1 MRYFFDDERETLHFT
16 ALAFPSANRGIAAGV
31 IVDEQSKH
39 KPRNVAVITA
49 DGGNTWSQVQLQDQP
64 VSLYFLDDSVGW
76 MVARE
81 GIWKTEE
88 SGRTWKKL
96 SGNPGSRLLKLW
108 FLDAKHGFAVGLG
121 GAEGFIWTATGGSIP
136 RGPSGTAVYTAGGVA
151 GTFSLTATSADDP
164 TQFLTVPVIVRPA
177 GALFSG
183 HISQTR
189 LTSPAIVRGEFDV
202 TLTLSAAGQLSV
214 TAASGTLFASQ
225 MESTPCIE
233 PDNTL
238 GSALTGVTFEGTVT
252 SGVWS
257 PALDTLT
264 LRGSLRKH
272 FVFLAN
278 GDSCEIGSSD
288 DPGLE
293 DEDIFSRPA
302 SRMIVNGVLV
312 GLDFADAAGEVT
324 GQVLRQP

>member
-1 MRYFFDDERETLHFT
+1 MLSVEENKLLTQVGPGTPMGNLMRRY
-16 ALAFPSANRGIAAGV
+16 
-31 IVDEQSKH
+31 
-39 KPRNVAVITA
+39 
-49 DGGNTWSQVQLQDQP
+49 WQP
-64 VSLYFLDDSVGW
+64 VL
-76 MVARE
+76 
-81 GIWKTEE
+81 
-88 SGRTWKKL
+88 L
-96 SGNPGSRLLKLW
+96 SSELPEK
-108 FLDAKHGFAVGLG
+108 D
-121 GAEGFIWTATGGSIP
+121 GAP
-136 RGPSGTAVYTAGGVA
+136 KR
-151 GTFSLTATSADDP
+151 
-164 TQFLTVPVIVRPA
+164 
-177 GALFSG
+177 
-183 HISQTR
+183 
-189 LTSPAIVRGEFDV
+189 VRGEFDV

-257 PALDTLT
+257 PTLDTLT

-278 GDSCEIGSSD
+278 GDSCEVGSSD

-312 GLDFADAAGEVT
+312 GLDFADAADEVT